1 MFIIM
6 LLVIVVGTAL
16 DLIPTVMIMTPI
28 LMPTVL
34 QAGIDPIYFGVMF
47 IMNNAIG
54 LLTPPVGTVL
64 NVVAGVSRQSL
75 DKVIVG
81 VWPFLLSFT
90 LLLLAFVIFP
100 QLIIV
105 PARWLY

>member
-16 DLIPTVMIMTPI
+16 DLIPTIMIMTPV

-64 NVVAGVSRQSL
+64 NVVAGVSRQRL
-75 DKVIVG
+75 DKVSGG
-81 VWPFLLSFT
+81 VLPFLLSFT
-90 LLLLAFVIFP
+90 RRLLAFCLFP
-100 QLIIV
+100 NF
-105 PARWLY
+105 